1 MPGVETI
8 LIRLGINMA
17 ALWVAAAVVSGIVLN
32 EGSGDRG
39 STGDRLLVLLVVAA
53 VFGVVNTI
61 VKPVVKLFSLPLF
74 ILTLGLIIF
83 VINALML
90 LLTSEICEALE
101 VPFHVDNFSAAL
113 IGGFIISVVSWL
125 LGILLPD
132 GD

>member
-1 MPGVETI
+1 MPSVQTI

-17 ALWVAAAVVSGIVLN
+17 ALWVAAGVVTGIVLN

-39 STGDRLLVLLVVAA
+39 STGDRFLVLLVVAA
-53 VFGVVNTI
+53 IFGVVNTI
-61 VKPVVKLFSLPLF
+61 VKPIVKLFSLPLF
-74 ILTLGLIIF
+74 IVTLGLIIF

-90 LLTSEICEALE
+90 LLTSEICEAME

>member
-1 MPGVETI
+1 METI